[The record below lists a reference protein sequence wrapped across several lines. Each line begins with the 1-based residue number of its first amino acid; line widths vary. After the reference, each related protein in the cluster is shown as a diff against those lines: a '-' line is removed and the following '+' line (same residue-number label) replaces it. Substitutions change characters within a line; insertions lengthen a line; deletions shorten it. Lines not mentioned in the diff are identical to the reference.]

1 MTDLEKT
8 REAMMKAWQAFI
20 DATRDYY
27 EARNAYWNDSG
38 CEEKQTLLRE
48 TEAARKI
55 ASEIYYAAD
64 KAYTAAL
71 AAQSP
76 EHAEHVEV
84 INGNRQLE

>member
-8 REAMMKAWQAFI
+8 REAMMTAWQAFI

-27 EARNAYWNDSG
+27 EARNAYWNDSV

-48 TEAARKI
+48 TEARRKS

-71 AAQSP
+71 AAQDK
-76 EHAEHVEV
+76 EYVEV
-84 INGNRQLE
+84 INGKRQDR

>member
-1 MTDLEKT
+1 MTDIGKT
-8 REAMMKAWQAFI
+8 REAMMKAWHAFI

-27 EARNAYWNDSG
+27 EARNAYWNDSA

-48 TEAARKI
+48 TEARRKS

-71 AAQSP
+71 AAQDK
-76 EHAEHVEV
+76 EYVEV
-84 INGNRQLE
+84 INGKRQDR

>member
-8 REAMMKAWQAFI
+8 REAMMTAWHVFI

-48 TEAARKI
+48 TEARRKS

-71 AAQSP
+71 AAQDK
-76 EHAEHVEV
+76 EYVEV
-84 INGNRQLE
+84 NNGNRQLE

>member
-1 MTDLEKT
+1 MMT
-8 REAMMKAWQAFI
+8 AWHAFI

-27 EARNAYWNDSG
+27 EARKS
-38 CEEKQTLLRE
+38 
-48 TEAARKI
+48 

-71 AAQSP
+71 AAQDP
-76 EHAEHVEV
+76 EHVEV

>member
-8 REAMMKAWQAFI
+8 SEAMMQAWQAFI

-27 EARNAYWNDSG
+27 EARNAYWNDSA

-48 TEAARKI
+48 TEARRKS

-71 AAQSP
+71 AAQDP
-76 EHAEHVEV
+76 EHVEV
-84 INGNRQLE
+84 INGRRKEC